1 MAAPVMSNDSIPLP
15 EEVEHLGVPVV
26 GAQWPAMME
35 DDGLR
40 VLGAPVLVEDRHAVI
55 RGNRAHLSLL
65 TPSAFTRLSV
75 RPDALSCMT
84 LLLRTGARYRTIGTP
99 RLVLWPADERS
110 GAKSR
115 ALLEGLAPVPS
126 DQTLRVPA
134 DTGQPRERLVLA
146 P

>member
-40 VLGAPVLVEDRHAVI
+40 VLGAPVLVEDRHSVL

-65 TPSAFTRLSV
+65 N
-75 RPDALSCMT
+75 
-84 LLLRTGARYRTIGTP
+84 
-99 RLVLWPADERS
+99 S
-110 GAKSR
+110 GAQ
-115 ALLEGLAPVPS
+115 APTS
-126 DQTLRVPA
+126 DIRDRLPDCVSARVLKQPWSMKCRKGCCGHA
-134 DTGQPRERLVLA
+134 IGQSVHPD
-146 P
+146 